1 MKSCRKELWVVFPEK
16 QGVLNITKD
25 VIDCL
30 KASGIQE
37 GLCLVSA
44 TNVTSSIFTNS
55 DEPDMHKD
63 FLEWLEKLAPHD
75 PGKPGSSQESE
86 LSFLDTHLKRTLVG
100 REIVLAVTKGDLEL
114 GTWEQ
119 VLYFEFDGKRR
130 KKVLIK
136 IIGE

>member
-1 MKSCRKELWVVFPEK
+1 MKSSRKELWVVFPEK

-25 VIDCL
+25 VNECL
-30 KASGIQE
+30 KASEIQE

-44 TNVTSSIFTNS
+44 TSVTASVFTNS
-55 DEPDMHKD
+55 DELDMHKD
-63 FLEWLEKLAPHD
+63 FLDWLEKLAPRD
-75 PGKPGSSQESE
+75 PEKKGSTQESE

-100 REIVLAVTKGDLEL
+100 REIVLAVTKGELEL
-114 GTWEQ
+114 GTWEEI
-119 VLYFEFDGKRR
+119 LYFEFDGKRR

>member
-1 MKSCRKELWVVFPEK
+1 MKSSRKELWVVFPEK

-25 VIDCL
+25 VNECL
-30 KASGIQE
+30 KASEIQE

-44 TNVTSSIFTNS
+44 TSVTASVFTNS
-55 DEPDMHKD
+55 DELAMHKD
-63 FLEWLEKLAPHD
+63 FLDWLEKLAPRD
-75 PGKPGSSQESE
+75 PEKKGSTQESE

-100 REIVLAVTKGDLEL
+100 REIVLAVTKGELEL
-114 GTWEQ
+114 GTWEEI
-119 VLYFEFDGKRR
+119 LYFEFDGKRR